1 MGVVGVSSEVDSHLA
16 LQNLEYKEL
25 AEAAKQVE
33 NRRRAL
39 EEEKM
44 EADEELDKQRSV
56 LDERTKELDM
66 LTKDYELAKER
77 EAVLMGDR

>member
-1 MGVVGVSSEVDSHLA
+1 MCVYSEVDNKLA
-16 LQNLEYKEL
+16 LQNTEYKEL
-25 AEAAKQVE
+25 ADAATQVE

-44 EADEELDKQRSV
+44 EADEELDRQRSM
-56 LDERTKELDM
+56 LDEKTRELDM

>member
-1 MGVVGVSSEVDSHLA
+1 MCVCSEVDNKLA
-16 LQNLEYKEL
+16 LQNAEYKEL
-25 AEAAKQVE
+25 ANVATQVE

-44 EADEELDKQRSV
+44 EADEELDRQRSM
-56 LDERTKELDM
+56 LDEKTRELDM